1 MRQHG
6 YSLMGLLVSLAIA
19 ATLMMM
25 AYPSFSGMIDRSRL
39 HNSVDRLYEGIWY
52 TRSSAVSQQQPVVM
66 TARTPD
72 WADGWEV
79 FLDRNA
85 DGLQQSDEPILRVA
99 NALPDDLRIHSNQ
112 GIGGALYY
120 HPDGHSRKPG
130 GALQMGRLTLCLGN
144 RAQAIIINA
153 VGRPRIEP
161 QARSDC

>member
-6 YSLMGLLVSLAIA
+6 YTLTGLLVSLAIA

-25 AYPSFSGMIDRSRL
+25 AYPSFSGVIERTRL
-39 HNSVDRLYEGIWY
+39 QTSVDSLYEGIWF
-52 TRSSAVSQQQPVVM
+52 TRSSAVSQQKSVVM
-66 TARTPD
+66 RARTPD
-72 WADGWEV
+72 WADGWQI

-85 DGLQQSDEPILRVA
+85 DGLQQRDEPILRTA
-99 NALPDDLRIHSNQ
+99 DALPDDLRIHSNQ
-112 GIGGALYY
+112 GIGDALYY
-120 HPDGHSRKPG
+120 HADGHSRKPG

-161 QARSDC
+161 QARSGC